1 MKKQGSAVLAI
12 AALTLAVSAQASQ
25 FSGAYFGLSVGQNT
39 SSKTNAVDKK
49 SIYPGLKLGYSKDVG
64 PFLMG
69 AEGSADLH
77 DSAYST
83 KDVVV
88 DGRLGF
94 PMNNWM
100 PYVKLGAA
108 ATSPGVRA
116 HGGLGLEYSLSDQWS
131 LNAEFATD
139 SKQVSKVTTRNG
151 NVLVGI
157 NGFFSGAANK
167 SGAAAQAAADKAA
180 ADAAAAKAAADK
192 AAADAAAAAKAA
204 ADKAAAD
211 AAAAAKAAAD
221 NTAAGRAAAAKAAAD
236 KAAADAKAAADKA
249 AADAA
254 AVKAQPAYKTLLTDK
269 PVTLEGASFASG
281 SSKLNPSAN
290 GQLDE
295 IVQFTQEN
303 KGATLNVIGYTDD
316 RGNAAKNVKLSAAR
330 AAAVKAY
337 LVSKGVAANRVTTK
351 GAGSANPVGDNK
363 TDAGRSLNR
372 RVEVKSVITEA
383 KKVLV
388 K

>member
-1 MKKQGSAVLAI
+1 MMVIKLEKEMKKQGSAVLAI

-83 KDVVV
+83 NDVVV

-167 SGAAAQAAADKAA
+167 SGAAAQ
-180 ADAAAAKAAADK
+180 
-192 AAADAAAAAKAA
+192 AA

>member
-1 MKKQGSAVLAI
+1 MKKQSSAVMAI

-39 SSKTNAVDKK
+39 SSKTNATDKK

-69 AEGSADLH
+69 AEGLSDLH
-77 DSAYST
+77 DSSYT
-83 KDVVV
+83 GKDVVV

-108 ATSPGVRA
+108 ATAPGVRA

-139 SKQVSKVTTRNG
+139 SKQVSPVTSRNG

-211 AAAAAKAAAD
+211 AAAAKAAAD

-249 AADAA
+249 AAEAA
-254 AVKAQPAYKTLLTDK
+254 AAKGQPAYKTLLTDK

-281 SSKLNPSAN
+281 SSKLNPAAN
-290 GQLDE
+290 AQLNE

-303 KGATLNVIGYTDD
+303 KGATLNVVGYTDD

-351 GAGSANPVGDNK
+351 GVGSANPVGDNK

-383 KKVLV
+383 KQVIV

>member
-1 MKKQGSAVLAI
+1 LAI

-25 FSGAYFGLSVGQNT
+25 FSGAYFGLNVGQNT
-39 SSKTNAVDKK
+39 SSKSGLNDVK
-49 SIYPGLKLGYSKDVG
+49 SIYPGLKLGYGKDVG
-64 PFLMG
+64 AFVLG

-77 DSAYST
+77 SSSYT
-83 KDVVV
+83 KEDVAL
-88 DGRLGF
+88 DGRLGL
-94 PMNNWM
+94 PMSNWM
-100 PYVKLGAA
+100 PYVKLGVA
-108 ATSPGVRA
+108 ATAPGVRA

-139 SKQVSKVTTRNG
+139 SKKVASSSLTSRNG

-180 ADAAAAKAAADK
+180 ADAAAAKAASDK

-303 KGATLNVIGYTDD
+303 KGATLTVVGYTDD